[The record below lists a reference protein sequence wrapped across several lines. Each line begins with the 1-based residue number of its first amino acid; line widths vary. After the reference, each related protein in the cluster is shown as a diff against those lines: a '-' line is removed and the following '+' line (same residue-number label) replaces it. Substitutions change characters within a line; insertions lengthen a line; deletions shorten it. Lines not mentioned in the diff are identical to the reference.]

1 MFVVLNLRLNSL
13 CLLWLFFLSYSNVL
27 LTMYSEMNKEP
38 RMAWIHAHQTKIKKE
53 EASHNESKSQIIGGY
68 EDDDDGDGDG
78 IGADNGK

>member
-38 RMAWIHAHQTKIKKE
+38 RMAWIHAHQTKIKK
-53 EASHNESKSQIIGGY
+53 ASHNESKSQISGGY
-68 EDDDDGDGDG
+68 ENDDDGDGDG